1 MIKFSE
7 QQIVEAATIDNRE
20 VTNDAVKSSSDEVR
34 SRFALLEKLGFSTF
48 DARGEAQAFR
58 GILLTEIKRVFD
70 ANQDKVYWKN
80 PFVAHVPMIEA
91 SALMAGIELYHAGE
105 GKLVSI
111 GLRGVTI
118 ESAGYQAD

>member
-1 MIKFSE
+1 M
-7 QQIVEAATIDNRE
+7 
-20 VTNDAVKSSSDEVR
+20 
-34 SRFALLEKLGFSTF
+34 
-48 DARGEAQAFR
+48 
-58 GILLTEIKRVFD
+58 TEIKRVFD
-70 ANQDKVYWKN
+70 ANQDKVHWKN